1 MLDKIL
7 QKLGLSSK
15 EARVYLAAL
24 ELGAAP
30 VQQIAKKASVNRPTT
45 YVILES
51 LMRKGLAT
59 SVERG
64 KKVLFTAEPPEQ
76 LERLLA
82 RQQDEIEGKRQDL
95 LKILPELEAIFNL
108 SENRPRV
115 RFYEGREGVIAANQ
129 DFMRDLEEGTTIHA
143 FTPLDDMTATF
154 PNFLKYQPEQRLMK
168 KIISKVIYTHKDGP
182 VPNATNK
189 KELREARF
197 LPREKF
203 PLTGNLSFVKAK
215 KVGIV
220 VYRNNIVAV
229 NIENPDIANMM
240 KAIFDLI
247 WECIKIEK

>member
-51 LMRKGLAT
+51 LMKKGLAT

-82 RQQDEIEGKRQDL
+82 WEQDVIEEKRQDL
-95 LKILPELEAIFNL
+95 LKIMPELEAIFNL
-108 SENRPRV
+108 SENRPKV
-115 RFYEGREGVIAANQ
+115 KFYEGKEGVRAANE
-129 DFMRDLEEGTTIHA
+129 DFMKDLVKGDTIDA
-143 FTPLDDMTATF
+143 FTPLDDMINTF
-154 PNFLKYQPEQRLMK
+154 PQFLKTQPEQRIQK
-168 KIISKVIYTHKDGP
+168 KIKSRVIYTHKDGP
-182 VPNATNK
+182 IPRASNR
-189 KELREARF
+189 KELREAHF
-197 LPREKF
+197 LPRATF
-203 PLTGNLSFVKAK
+203 PLTGTLSIVKDK
-215 KVGIV
+215 KIGIV

-229 NIENPDIANMM
+229 NIENPGIANMM
-240 KAIFDLI
+240 EAIFELSWKDLND
-247 WECIKIEK
+247 K